1 MFLEPLPGGALLWTV
16 GTERQGPRG
25 HEVTAVMTV
34 QLGGP
39 EGTRKPVTLL
49 SGQVTVD
56 SEHVT
61 VELAPSLSSGSRLT
75 FAHVFSPSSL
85 PMV

>member
-1 MFLEPLPGGALLWTV
+1 M
-16 GTERQGPRG
+16 
-25 HEVTAVMTV
+25 TAVMTV

-39 EGTRKPVTLL
+39 EGTPQKPVISL

-61 VELAPSLSSGSRLT
+61 GELAPSLSPWSTLT
-75 FAHVFSPSSL
+75 SAHVFSPSSF